1 MSIDENGEHF
11 PVQLPTPQA
20 APGGVTPKL
29 TPGVTPRTPFLVPES
44 DAELPGAIGSNTID
58 PLIVGK
64 KDSTTDSQRQQ
75 RWDRMRTRFL
85 SRAGVVSEAILPT
98 SHLAYNGP
106 QKTPEQTNGA
116 NGVVGATTTTPLSSI
131 SSTPLSGQHSSTA
144 PASVFHQPQLKRT
157 GKTNA
162 VQVLALQWFGSHSIV
177 LLTKRRSQTFLE
189 VSMHGI
195 FVGIVLVTFMCAV
208 CH

>member
-11 PVQLPTPQA
+11 PVQLSTPQA
-20 APGGVTPKL
+20 APGGVTPQL
-29 TPGVTPRTPFLVPES
+29 TPGGTPRTPFLVPES

-64 KDSTTDSQRQQ
+64 KDSTADSQRQQ

-106 QKTPEQTNGA
+106 QKTSEQTNGA

-144 PASVFHQPQLKRT
+144 PASFSFLLKRT

-162 VQVLALQWFGSHSIV
+162 VQVLALQWFGSHSLV

-189 VSMHGI
+189 VRMYGM
-195 FVGIVLVTFMCAV
+195 FMGIVLVIFMCATYY
-208 CH
+208 